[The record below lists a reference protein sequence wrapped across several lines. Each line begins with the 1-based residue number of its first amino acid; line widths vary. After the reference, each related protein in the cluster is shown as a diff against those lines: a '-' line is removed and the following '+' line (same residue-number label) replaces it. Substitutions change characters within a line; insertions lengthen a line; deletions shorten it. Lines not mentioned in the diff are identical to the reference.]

1 MKLGNKH
8 SDKSLTKMPK
18 FEDVEIA
25 KTTENVVDKSENS
38 KSKFKAALGIRFPW
52 CAAIF
57 AVIGLLS
64 EVVDAMFM
72 NATLETLA
80 PDIDSFQAICISAII
95 GASCFASMAFV
106 GFQMGN
112 PKYYSKKGATISYIF
127 WASAGLALV
136 IAKLLSGMVNTGD
149 LSAVFAGE
157 KSFMSVLLSEE
168 SLPSL
173 IIALTQM
180 VLYVGTGF
188 MTRDSVR
195 ILTNVDM
202 REYFLARRKY
212 NQMLDELAE
221 VRGDIISDIA
231 TLKIYEKHATR
242 LLKSREAVL
251 KNVAQYNES
260 ARAKIEAQMAITV
273 EPDLMDGMYDEA
285 MEKEGRPLVKP
296 KFARKAKSRAQA

>member
-1 MKLGNKH
+1 MSFSPKNITKLERKQ
-8 SDKSLTKMPK
+8 PK
-18 FEDVEIA
+18 FEDVES
-25 KTTENVVDKSENS
+25 KTIEKSVDQKANSTKSPY
-38 KSKFKAALGIRFPW
+38 KVALGVRFPW

-57 AVIGLLS
+57 ATIGLLS

-80 PDIDSFQAICISAII
+80 PDMDSFQAICISAII

-112 PKYYSKKGATISYIF
+112 PKHYSKKGALISYIF
-127 WASAGLALV
+127 WATAGLALV

-149 LSAVFAGE
+149 LGAVFAGE
-157 KSFMSVLLSEE
+157 KSFTSVLFAED

-188 MTRDSVR
+188 MTRDSVK
-195 ILTNVDM
+195 ILTDVNM
-202 REYFLARRKY
+202 REYFLARRQY

-221 VRGDIISDIA
+221 NRGEIISDIA
-231 TLKIYEKHATR
+231 TLKIYEKHAIR
-242 LLKSREAVL
+242 LLKSRESVL
-251 KNVAQYNES
+251 KNVAQYNEA
-260 ARAKIEAQMAITV
+260 ARAKIEAQMAIAV
-273 EPDLMDGMYDEA
+273 EPDLMDGMYDEV
-285 MEKEGRPLVKP
+285 MSKEGRPTVS
-296 KFARKAKSRAQA
+296 AKVAKRAKRHAQA

>member
-1 MKLGNKH
+1 MKLKNNLTNKATR
-8 SDKSLTKMPK
+8 KQPK
-18 FEDVEIA
+18 FEDVEP
-25 KTTENVVDKSENS
+25 KQTEEGVALKQSTE
-38 KSKFKAALGIRFPW
+38 KSKFKAALGVRFPW
-52 CAAIF
+52 CAAVF
-57 AVIGLLS
+57 ALIGLLS

-80 PDIDSFQAICISAII
+80 PDIDPFQAICISAII

-112 PKYYSKKGATISYIF
+112 PKHYNKKGATISYVF

-136 IAKLLSGMVNTGD
+136 VAKLLSGMVNTGD
-149 LSAVFAGE
+149 LSAVFTGE
-157 KSFMSVLLSEE
+157 KSFASVLFAEE

-188 MTRDSVR
+188 MTRDSVK
-195 ILTNVDM
+195 ILTDVNM

-212 NQMLDELAE
+212 NRMLDELAE
-221 VRGDIISDIA
+221 IRGDIISDIA
-231 TLKIYEKHATR
+231 TLKIYEKHAIR

-260 ARAKIEAQMAITV
+260 ARAKIEAQMAIAV

-285 MEKEGRPLVKP
+285 MEKEGRPTVKP
-296 KFARKAKSRAQA
+296 KFARKAKSHA